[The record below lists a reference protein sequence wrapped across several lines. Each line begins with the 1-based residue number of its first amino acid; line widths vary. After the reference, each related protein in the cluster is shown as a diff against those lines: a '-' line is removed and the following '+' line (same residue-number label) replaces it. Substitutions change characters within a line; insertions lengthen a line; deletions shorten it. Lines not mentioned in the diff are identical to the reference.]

1 MKDMTK
7 FKRFLLLAAIAAAGI
22 VNIFVYLNAHLCN
35 RARGATESPEENI
48 RILKRANLFYPS
60 NDSAYYELGK
70 AHFDLGMEN
79 LNDRVISTNHFQKS
93 IRYFTRSLRINPAS
107 YFCHFNLAQSLLYM
121 SYLDPAFEA
130 DSYEEYKKAALLA
143 GHNSQ
148 IYYEVGKIF
157 LSLWP
162 KLEEEDRNF
171 TLETLKKILERKD
184 RQMIQTVMHIWE
196 MNVRE
201 YRVMEAILPE
211 DAAIYKL
218 YAQFLGDKSL
228 SADERQLN
236 LAKAELLEFERARNE
251 HDSGEGKFQYYWLKK
266 ASQDFLSCLRRLEK
280 IRFYQNLTGRE
291 LIDVEDYL
299 ELKRSANLNVAKC
312 TLEEGQDFEQAQA
325 HLCSYL
331 ALEDEVA
338 AVGELETFL
347 QLRGFMKEKLEAS
360 FDDLGRLYFQTL
372 LYFKQN
378 RYRDIVRIGRLL
390 EQSFVVVTEEKKE
403 EYIKVLQLVG
413 DSYQKVDYLYDAG
426 GFYRRALE
434 IEPGNLETLLRI
446 RQNYE
451 RLNEEEQV
459 QEIDE
464 KIESLLA
471 PRQTGIKRFRLEK
484 GQRSA
489 YTLILDGS
497 EIILDLNFFSEE
509 GSRIPPMISVFFNG
523 CVAWEGYLR
532 TDEGMDEDSHSVLSL
547 PLKSKVG
554 KNSIVV
560 VPVNTSVEL
569 RRIAYRK
576 VNS

>member
-1 MKDMTK
+1 MTK
-7 FKRFLLLAAIAAAGI
+7 FKRFLLLAAIATAVA
-22 VNIFVYLNAHLCN
+22 VNIFIYLNAHLCY
-35 RARGATESPEENI
+35 RAKEETESPEKKI

-60 NDSAYYELGK
+60 NNSAYYELGK

-79 LNDRVISTNHFQKS
+79 LNDKALSTDHFQRS
-93 IRYFTRSLRINPAS
+93 IRQFTRSLRINPAS

-121 SYLDPAFEA
+121 GYLDPAFEV

-171 TLETLKKILERKD
+171 ALKTLKKILERKD

-211 DAAIYKL
+211 NASIYNL
-218 YAQFLGDKSL
+218 YAEFLGEKSL
-228 SADERQLN
+228 SCEERQMY
-236 LAKAELLEFERARNE
+236 LAKAERLEFERARNE

-266 ASQDFLSCLRRLEK
+266 ASQDFLSCLRRLER
-280 IRFYQNLTGRE
+280 IRFYQNLIGRE

-299 ELKRSANLNVAKC
+299 ELKKSANLNVAKC
-312 TLEEGQDFEQAQA
+312 ILEEGQDFERAQA
-325 HLCSYL
+325 YLYSYL

-338 AVGELETFL
+338 PVRELETFL
-347 QLRGFMKEKLEAS
+347 GLRGFAKKKLGAS

-378 RYRDIVRIGRLL
+378 RYRDIVRVGRLL
-390 EQSFVVVTEEKKE
+390 EQSFVVVPEEKKE
-403 EYIKVLQLVG
+403 EYVKVLQLVG

-434 IEPGNLETLLRI
+434 FEPGNLETLLRI

-471 PRQTGIKRFRLEK
+471 PRQIEIKRFKIEK

-489 YTLILDGS
+489 HTLILDGS
-497 EIILDLNFFSEE
+497 EIILDLNFCSEE
-509 GSRIPPMISVFFNG
+509 GSRVPPMISVFFNG
-523 CVAWEGYLR
+523 RVVWEEYLKKG
-532 TDEGMDEDSHSVLSL
+532 EGMGQNTHPVLSL
-547 PLKSKVG
+547 PLRSKVG
-554 KNSIVV
+554 ENSLVV
-560 VPVNTSVEL
+560 IPVNTSIEL
-569 RRIAYRK
+569 HRMTYRK
-576 VNS
+576 ANS

>member
-1 MKDMTK
+1 MTK
-7 FKRFLLLAAIAAAGI
+7 FKRFLLLAAIATAVA
-22 VNIFVYLNAHLCN
+22 VNIIIYLNTHLCY
-35 RARGATESPEENI
+35 RAKEETESPEKKI

-79 LNDRVISTNHFQKS
+79 LNDKALSTDHFQKS
-93 IRYFTRSLRINPAS
+93 IQHFTRSLRVNPAS

-171 TLETLKKILERKD
+171 ALKTLKKILERKD
-184 RQMIQTVMHIWE
+184 RQMIQIVMHIWE
-196 MNVRE
+196 MNVHD
-201 YRVMEAILPE
+201 YRVLEEILPE
-211 DAAIYKL
+211 DGSIYNMYAA
-218 YAQFLGDKSL
+218 FLGERSL
-228 SADERQLN
+228 SCEERQMY

-251 HDSGEGKFQYYWLKK
+251 HDSGEGKFQYYLLKK
-266 ASQDFLSCLRRLEK
+266 ASQDFLSCLRRLER

-299 ELKRSANLNVAKC
+299 ELRKSANLNVAKC
-312 TLEEGQDFEQAQA
+312 ILEEGQDFERAQA
-325 HLCSYL
+325 HLSSYL

-338 AVGELETFL
+338 PVRELETFL
-347 QLRGFMKEKLEAS
+347 GLRGFVKEKLGAS

-378 RYRDIVRIGRLL
+378 RYRDIVRVGRLL
-390 EQSFVVVTEEKKE
+390 EQSFVVVPEEKKE
-403 EYIKVLQLVG
+403 EYVKVLQLVG

-434 IEPGNLETLLRI
+434 IVPGNLETLLRI

-471 PRQTGIKRFRLEK
+471 PRQIELKRYKIEK

-489 YTLILDGS
+489 HTLILDGS
-497 EIILDLNFFSEE
+497 EIILDLNFYSEE

-532 TDEGMDEDSHSVLSL
+532 TDEGMDENAHSVLSL
-547 PLKSKVG
+547 PIKSKVG
-554 KNSIVV
+554 KNSFVV
-560 VPVNTSVEL
+560 IPVNTSIEL
-569 RRIAYRK
+569 HRMTYRK
-576 VNS
+576 VNL